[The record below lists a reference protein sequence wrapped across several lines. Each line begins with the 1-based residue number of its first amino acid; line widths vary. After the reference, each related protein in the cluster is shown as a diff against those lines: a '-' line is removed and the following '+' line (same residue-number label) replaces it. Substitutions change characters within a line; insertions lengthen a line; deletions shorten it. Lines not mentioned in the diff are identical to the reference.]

1 MIFHCGILIIIMFN
15 IHGPCDIID
24 HIHPIQDLTMKE
36 KKNAD
41 KSPNIIII
49 YLPGRRQISKIGKIL
64 QKKEKERESAY

>member
-1 MIFHCGILIIIMFN
+1 
-15 IHGPCDIID
+15 
-24 HIHPIQDLTMKE
+24 MKE

-41 KSPNIIII
+41 KSPNIIFI

>member
-1 MIFHCGILIIIMFN
+1 
-15 IHGPCDIID
+15 
-24 HIHPIQDLTMKE
+24 MKE

-64 QKKEKERESAY
+64 QKKEKERERVHINNDTELCIVLTWLEITFLQS

>member
-1 MIFHCGILIIIMFN
+1 
-15 IHGPCDIID
+15 
-24 HIHPIQDLTMKE
+24 MKE

-64 QKKEKERESAY
+64 QKKEKERERVHINNDTELGIVLTD

>member
-1 MIFHCGILIIIMFN
+1 
-15 IHGPCDIID
+15 
-24 HIHPIQDLTMKE
+24 MKE

-64 QKKEKERESAY
+64 QKKRERERECILTMIQSCVLY